1 MKLNKVKRILTAVLA
16 ATMVM
21 ASAVTVSASGS
32 ELIGPGVSSNDSSS
46 SDSGSSETAV
56 EATYAET
63 MSKTADAPVEVA
75 GTNVKTS
82 VAGVYA
88 ARKVQ
93 GMAVNTPTASV
104 KASLGLSGNQ
114 TPAIIIYDT
123 DEKKSYRAMECV
135 NAAAEAINSSVVATM
150 NIDLGARENGKW
162 VTLSSGS
169 VGLVT
174 GLPKGADT
182 NKEYCA
188 ICVQPGGIVTILED
202 QDLNPATVTFEI
214 QAGLGTY
221 AIVAK

>member
-1 MKLNKVKRILTAVLA
+1 MKFSKVKRFLTAALA

-21 ASAVTVSASGS
+21 ASAVTVSATGDP
-32 ELIGPGVSSNDSSS
+32 GPGVSSNDTTSTDSGS
-46 SDSGSSETAV
+46 SDSGSSQAT
-56 EATYAET
+56 TYADE
-63 MSKTADAPVEVA
+63 MSQSADAVIAVA
-75 GTNVKTS
+75 GSNVKTS

-88 ARKVQ
+88 ALKVQ
-93 GMAVNTPTASV
+93 GVAVTTPVASV
-104 KASLGLSGNQ
+104 KASLGLSANQ

-123 DEKKSYRAMECV
+123 DEQKSYLAMACV
-135 NAAAEAINSSVVATM
+135 NAAAESINGTVVASM
-150 NIDLGARENGKW
+150 NIDLGAKQDGKW
-162 VTLSSGS
+162 VTLSSGT

-188 ICVQPGGIVTILED
+188 VCVQPGGIVTILED
-202 QDLNPATVTFEI
+202 QDTNPATVTFEV